1 MARTHHLP
9 YRRFQIDLALK
20 MCAMSFA
27 LVFNIDA
34 TGLSSWA
41 SQDRDMAFEGQGT
54 ERLTIYQSV
63 SMSVNPVIL
72 SINAVLWRRLAVKG

>member
-1 MARTHHLP
+1 
-9 YRRFQIDLALK
+9 
-20 MCAMSFA
+20 MSFA

-72 SINAVLWRRLAVKG
+72 SINAVLWRRLAVKGWFSFIPFHQHQG